1 MDKRKLMQIID
12 NVIDENQCLGS
23 ENIADAIIS
32 YFQPK
37 QEIDQAIQQ
46 IIGFVEAKSHGDL
59 ESLIQSMGLTKEEW
73 LEVRKDSITDKFFIR
88 EDIDVYFNIK
98 L

>member
-1 MDKRKLMQIID
+1 MDKKKLMQIIND
-12 NVIDENQCLGS
+12 VVDENQCLGA

-32 YFQPK
+32 YFNPK
-37 QEIDQAIQQ
+37 IQTDQAVQQ
-46 IIGFVEAKSHGDL
+46 IIGFVEAKSHGSS
-59 ESLIQSMGLTKEEW
+59 EYLIESMGLTKEEW
-73 LEVRKDSITDKFFIR
+73 LEVRKDPITDNFYIR